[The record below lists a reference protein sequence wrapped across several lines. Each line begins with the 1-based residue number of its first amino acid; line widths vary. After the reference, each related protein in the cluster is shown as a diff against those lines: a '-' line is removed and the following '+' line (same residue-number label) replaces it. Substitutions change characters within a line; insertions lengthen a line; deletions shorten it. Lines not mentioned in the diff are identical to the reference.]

1 MKAKSQNSRNGQG
14 RTPSGGSMGES
25 VHASPSFCL
34 LLAFLGIFQLW
45 LHHSNLCP
53 SISYCL
59 LCVSEMFFCLSF
71 IKALVMAF
79 RVHLNSPGWSPH
91 FKILNW
97 ITSAKTLSPNK
108 VTFTDSRCPRPV
120 KGPGRFETCISVHPC
135 APRACG
141 LTEESSPYHCCPCQG
156 EYQPGSSQHSEA
168 VQPCGKFAGSRP
180 RTSWFTFEPC
190 NLPAR
195 NPWQVI

>member
-1 MKAKSQNSRNGQG
+1 
-14 RTPSGGSMGES
+14 MGES

-79 RVHLNSPGWSPH
+79 RVHLNSPG
-91 FKILNW
+91 
-97 ITSAKTLSPNK
+97 
-108 VTFTDSRCPRPV
+108 
-120 KGPGRFETCISVHPC
+120 
-135 APRACG
+135 
-141 LTEESSPYHCCPCQG
+141 
-156 EYQPGSSQHSEA
+156 
-168 VQPCGKFAGSRP
+168 
-180 RTSWFTFEPC
+180 
-190 NLPAR
+190 
-195 NPWQVI
+195 